1 MKILRKIIKRIRWF
15 LLVELREYVNP
26 LFSSRRRSKLKGT
39 DFCILSNNCWGGH
52 VYRFFGL
59 PYQSPTIGL
68 YFYPEEY
75 LRFINNYRYYLSLPL
90 DFLESYRCSKYA
102 KELEEKGE
110 TSCPIGKLGDVELVF
125 LHYRTKEEAIEK
137 WNRRVK
143 KINYDRVLIKNSYQN
158 GMSDEQ
164 VSRFDNLEH
173 NNKFIFV
180 SSVYPACDSV
190 VLYRAYEGKGQ
201 IMDDVSYFRKY
212 IDLYELINK
221 LYI

>member
-1 MKILRKIIKRIRWF
+1 MGIFRKIIKRVRWF
-15 LLVELREYVNP
+15 LLVQLRDYVNP
-26 LFSSRRRSKLKGT
+26 LFSSHRRSKLKGT

-75 LRFINNYRYYLSLPL
+75 LRFLSNYRYYLSLPL
-90 DFLESYRCSKYA
+90 EILDSYKCSKYA

-125 LHYRTKEEAIEK
+125 LHYKTKEEAIEK

-143 KINYDRVLIKNSYQN
+143 KINYDRILIKNSFQN
-158 GMSDEQ
+158 GMDDGQ
-164 VSRFDNLEH
+164 VSRFDNLEYD
-173 NNKFIFV
+173 NKFIFV
-180 SSVYPACDSV
+180 SSMYPACDSV

-201 IMDDVSYFRKY
+201 IMDDVTYFRKY
-212 IDLYELINK
+212 IDLYKLINK